1 ALNAGACCRRAR
13 LLIVSPDSRDNL
25 ARRQAETPLIALSR
39 FPEPAHSVRILED
52 GTMPRPIRRGGVV
65 LWDMR
70 LIDRAFEVLSGD
82 AEGAT
87 LGLV

>member
-1 ALNAGACCRRAR
+1 
-13 LLIVSPDSRDNL
+13 
-25 ARRQAETPLIALSR
+25 
-39 FPEPAHSVRILED
+39 
-52 GTMPRPIRRGGVV
+52 MPRPIRRGGVV